1 MSGESF
7 RVIEENGAS
16 TVFLTGDIDLE
27 RSPLARTT
35 LLATVKKG
43 RPVIVDL
50 SQVDYM
56 DSSGVASLV
65 EAFQRARAGNVEF
78 SLARVSDQVRKV
90 RTLARLD
97 KIFPIK

>member
-1 MSGESF
+1 MSF
-7 RVIEENGAS
+7 RVVEDNGAA

-27 RSPLARTT
+27 HSPEARAT

-50 SQVDYM
+50 SGVQYM

-65 EAFQRARAGNVEF
+65 EAFQRARAANLEF
-78 SLARVSDQVRKV
+78 SLARVSEQVLKV
-90 RTLARLD
+90 LTLARLD
-97 KIFPIK
+97 KIFTIR